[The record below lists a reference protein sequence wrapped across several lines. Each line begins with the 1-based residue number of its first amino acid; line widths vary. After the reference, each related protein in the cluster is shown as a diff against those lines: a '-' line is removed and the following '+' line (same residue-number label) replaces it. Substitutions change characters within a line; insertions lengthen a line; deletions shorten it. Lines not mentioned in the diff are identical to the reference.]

1 MGLRRLQGIWRGPQ
15 LMGMAS
21 TPALPLR
28 YESAGPWGLTFWGLT
43 FWGLTL
49 TLVSAWTHWALSA
62 GTRCPSSTVPTSA
75 MVVMREFHEPSAELA
90 WAAKGR
96 AMCNSLSALLRSWA
110 TSAADVPGRE
120 DSA

>member
-1 MGLRRLQGIWRGPQ
+1 
-15 LMGMAS
+15 MGMESLPA
-21 TPALPLR
+21 ALPPR
-28 YESAGPWGLTFWGLT
+28 YEPDGPWGLTFCGLTFWGLT

-49 TLVSAWTHWALSA
+49 TLVSASTHWALSA

-96 AMCNSLSALLRSWA
+96 AMCNSPSALLRSWV
-110 TSAADVPGRE
+110 TRAADVPGRE
-120 DSA
+120 ESA